1 MSAEPTTSTTSR
13 HLAASGGLFSF
24 ADENPKQLAG
34 TFFQASLLPYL
45 LFLYFLA
52 FSVNRMP
59 WIGNFGFQYLLLFV
73 TMTIVA
79 GVLAKTNYDLSL
91 ADSDWLHGL
100 SESLLTVSNL
110 LIVFGLNEA
119 IAKREPPSKI
129 GCLAAIGYAA
139 ICFVFVALGISTF
152 SFEKHSQLLG
162 GFGNLSSSW
171 TSRLPWAIH
180 AEPKNALSIP
190 TWIVHFSSVY
200 EYLFAMNL
208 IWKFASCTGNTSWKG
223 LTWAMVPLHA
233 SSICAVT
240 HHFFYNAP
248 ELLFLVSTQGFLT
261 LAGNTTC
268 MIAAYRI
275 ARSNGW
281 SLHHMFDPFG
291 CQRQYDVPSEPLALQ
306 ENGSTSNRLATKL
319 LLLVVAS
326 AYLTKYAEL
335 GLDLPFSPNA
345 PAALAFIICIPSMT
359 IIQYGILSIR
369 RNEGVGAMQ
378 FAGSTCGSL
387 DLARGREYD
396 EDLDEESPLKLSE
409 GLSTIK

>member
-1 MSAEPTTSTTSR
+1 MSAEPITTNR
-13 HLAASGGLFSF
+13 HLEVAAPGGLFSF

-52 FSVNRMP
+52 FSANRMP

-73 TMTIVA
+73 AMTIVA
-79 GVLAKTNYDLSL
+79 GILAKANYDLSL

-110 LIVFGLNEA
+110 LIVFGLNDA
-119 IAKREPPSKI
+119 MTKREPPPKI
-129 GCLAAIGYAA
+129 GCLAALGYAA
-139 ICFVFVALGISTF
+139 ICFVMVALEVSTF
-152 SFEKHSQLLG
+152 AYEKHSQLLG

-171 TSRLPWAIH
+171 ISHFPLAIH

-208 IWKFASCTGNTSWKG
+208 IWKFASCAGNTTWKG
-223 LTWAMVPLHA
+223 LTWGMVPLHV

-248 ELLFLVSTQGFLT
+248 DLLFLVSTQGFLT
-261 LAGNTTC
+261 LLGNTTC

-281 SLHHMFDPFG
+281 SLNQLLDPFG
-291 CQRQYDVPSEPLALQ
+291 CQRQYNVLSEPPLALQ
-306 ENGSTSNRLATKL
+306 ENGSTSARLATKL
-319 LLLVVAS
+319 LLLVAVS
-326 AYLTKYAEL
+326 AYMTKYGEL
-335 GLDLPFSPNA
+335 GLELPFNPNV
-345 PAALAFIICIPSMT
+345 PAALAFVIGIPA
-359 IIQYGILSIR
+359 IQYGTLSIG
-369 RNEGVGAMQ
+369 RNESVGGMQ
-378 FAGSTCGSL
+378 FAGSSSL

-396 EDLDEESPLKLSE
+396 EDLDEESPLK
-409 GLSTIK
+409 